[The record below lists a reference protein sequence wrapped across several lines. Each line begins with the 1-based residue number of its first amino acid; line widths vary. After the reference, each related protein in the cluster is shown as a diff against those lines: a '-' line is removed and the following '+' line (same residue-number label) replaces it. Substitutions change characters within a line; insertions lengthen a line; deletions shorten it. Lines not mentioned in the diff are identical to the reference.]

1 MDEICEIEGGERL
14 TTHLNIEVIQLQRL
28 CFRWWGIMYRNC
40 RREDTERHQVGNQ
53 MRYTAIFPRFRRRCC
68 LFPLAV
74 CVMWSV
80 ETADMFTIYFSF
92 AKCLANFFWLFL
104 FIPKWLPFFFWW
116 FMWWQTQER
125 YTTIHN
131 TTHARNFD
139 WIRWR
144 FDNGSGPSSRRY
156 GLLGAIRRRPCH
168 WINRSLFIW
177 TASVCRWPFQQH
189 QPQPPWCLETMI
201 MRFPIYSDERN
212 RVRCQKCSECI
223 RRKSFDFCEK
233 FKLNTNKLD

>member
-104 FIPKWLPFFFWW
+104 FIPKWLPFFFCDLCGDKRKSD
-116 FMWWQTQER
+116 TR
-125 YTTIHN
+125 PYTIQH
-131 TTHARNFD
+131 THAILTGFGED
-139 WIRWR
+139 
-144 FDNGSGPSSRRY
+144 S
-156 GLLGAIRRRPCH
+156 
-168 WINRSLFIW
+168 
-177 TASVCRWPFQQH
+177 
-189 QPQPPWCLETMI
+189 TMVQGQVH
-201 MRFPIYSDERN
+201 DDTD
-212 RVRCQKCSECI
+212 C
-223 RRKSFDFCEK
+223 
-233 FKLNTNKLD
+233 